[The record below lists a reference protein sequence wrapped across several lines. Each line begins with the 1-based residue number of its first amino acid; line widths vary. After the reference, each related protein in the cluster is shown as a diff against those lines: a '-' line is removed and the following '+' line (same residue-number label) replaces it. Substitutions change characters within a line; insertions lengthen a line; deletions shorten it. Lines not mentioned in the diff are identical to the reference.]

1 MSWVYR
7 WGLYRHHQTF
17 NSVTSSSKGSKSYPW
32 VPMAMII
39 SHKINE
45 VMGRAR
51 PWPPICSPFYR
62 TVGGGEGQAQWAG
75 TGGPSLLRALW
86 RVLWRFLCL
95 NFAALSRDTPP
106 PRSRAC
112 LVWGGKAGRC
122 LECCVVGEGE
132 ERKKSC
138 SLTSFALLRMVFFFL
153 KTLFWWIWGSFQMPN
168 WHLPT
173 FHSHISVKNILQ
185 FKF

>member
-1 MSWVYR
+1 MSCFMSWVYR
-7 WGLYRHHQTF
+7 WGHYRHHQTF

-62 TVGGGEGQAQWAG
+62 TVGGGEGRAQWAG

-95 NFAALSRDTPP
+95 NFAALSRDPP
-106 PRSRAC
+106 LPLPGAMPGMGRQSWTLPGMLC
-112 LVWGGKAGRC
+112 GG
-122 LECCVVGEGE
+122 GEGE
-132 ERKKSC
+132 ERKKNH
-138 SLTSFALLRMVFFFL
+138 AA
-153 KTLFWWIWGSFQMPN
+153 
-168 WHLPT
+168 
-173 FHSHISVKNILQ
+173 
-185 FKF
+185 